1 MKLLPLIGFVFFASL
16 SATAQ
21 NVGIGTTTP
30 ASSLKLHVHD
40 GSSSDV
46 SIGITNATTGDGNLR
61 GVRMRFV
68 GSTFDIHN
76 QESTGNIQFVTNFN
90 SRMFIGPNGNVG
102 IGTTSPDASALLDM
116 SSTGKGVLLP
126 RMTAAQKSAIASP
139 ATGLLVYQTDG
150 TAGFYYNGGTPA
162 APAWLQL
169 SPGLAAA
176 WSLNGNAGTNPSIN
190 FLGTTDN
197 QPLVFR
203 QNNVYAGKF
212 HYGLRNYFIGNYSGI
227 NTTAPYN
234 IAIGDSALLA
244 NTSGY
249 SNIAIGSGAL
259 QKSTAYSN
267 LVAVGDSA
275 LFRNGLFNDGS
286 SVNNGTKNTA
296 VGSKALYSNTV
307 GFGNTAVGFEAGYA
321 NGGGYNNTLI
331 GRNAM
336 RNGGGSG
343 AEGNVAVGAYSLDS
357 NQNIHNTAVG
367 AFSMRRNRTGI
378 RNAALG
384 HSALSNN
391 TSGSNN
397 VGVGYYALNNNAS
410 GDNNAALG
418 NQALLANNTGHSN
431 VGIGVSALAH
441 STQYSNLVAVGD
453 SALFMNGS
461 FDDSNPG
468 NCTRNTAVG
477 SKALYTNAMGF
488 GNTAVGFEAGYA
500 NGNAYNNT
508 LIGREA
514 MRHGGGAGAEGNV
527 AVGWLALD
535 SNQNFHNTAL
545 GAFSMRRNRS
555 GINNT
560 AVGYGALQ
568 DNGSGSSNTAIGYG
582 AGVSNATPISNST
595 AIGAGA
601 FVTQSNSVVLGT
613 SSTNVGIGT
622 TAPAQKLH
630 VIGNICATGTI
641 GSCSDVRYKT
651 NLLPLTNALAAV
663 AQLTPIYYYWKKEF
677 KDKGFTSERQIGFA
691 AQEVEKLYPE
701 MVQTDAGGYKAVD
714 YSRMSAVLVQAVK
727 EQQQQIDEL
736 KRQNETL
743 QERLERLEK
752 RLAQ

>member
-1 MKLLPLIGFVFFASL
+1 MKSLSLIGFIFFASL
-16 SATAQ
+16 SVTAQ

-61 GVRMRFV
+61 GMRMRLL
-68 GSTFDIHN
+68 GSTFDISN
-76 QESTGNIQFVTNFN
+76 QEPAGNIHFVTNFN
-90 SRMFIGPNGNVG
+90 SRLFIGPNGNVG
-102 IGTTSPDASALLDM
+102 IGTTSPDASALLDV
-116 SSTGKGVLLP
+116 SGTGKGVLLP

-139 ATGLLVYQTDG
+139 ATGLLIYQTDG

-176 WSLNGNAGTNPSIN
+176 WSVNGNAGTNPGIN

-212 HYGLRNYFIGNYSGI
+212 HYGLRNYFIGNQSGI
-227 NTTAPYN
+227 NTIAPFN

-244 NTSGY
+244 NNTGY

-286 SVNNGTKNTA
+286 SSNNGTKNTA
-296 VGSKALYSNTV
+296 VGSKALYTNNV

-321 NGGGYNNTLI
+321 NGGGYNNTLV

-343 AEGNVAVGAYSLDS
+343 AEGNVAVGAYALDS

-384 HSALSNN
+384 HSALNEN
-391 TSGSNN
+391 TSGS
-397 VGVGYYALNNNAS
+397 
-410 GDNNAALG
+410 D
-418 NQALLANNTGHSN
+418 N
-431 VGIGVSALAH
+431 VGIGYYAM
-441 STQYSNLVAVGD
+441 TGNRT
-453 SALFMNGS
+453 GS
-461 FDDSNPG
+461 D
-468 NCTRNTAVG
+468 
-477 SKALYTNAMGF
+477 
-488 GNTAVGFEAGYA
+488 
-500 NGNAYNNT
+500 
-508 LIGREA
+508 
-514 MRHGGGAGAEGNV
+514 
-527 AVGWLALD
+527 
-535 SNQNFHNTAL
+535 
-545 GAFSMRRNRS
+545 
-555 GINNT
+555 
-560 AVGYGALQ
+560 
-568 DNGSGSSNTAIGYG
+568 NTAIGSG
-582 AGVSNATPISNST
+582 ANVGLDALSFAT
-595 AIGAGA
+595 AVGAGA
-601 FVTQSNSVVLGT
+601 LVSQSNSVVLGR
-613 SSTNVGIGT
+613 STDNVGIGTAAPAHALDLQANSVFGGRAQLRLHETENDYARMKFTNTATTAYWDVAGAPNSTPANAQLNFYFSGFGDVLSLNGNGNVGIGT
-622 TAPAQKLH
+622 TAPTQKLH

-651 NLLPLTNALAAV
+651 NLLPLTNALATV
-663 AQLTPIYYYWKKEF
+663 TQLTPVYYYWKKEF
-677 KDKGFTSERQIGFA
+677 KNKGFTGERQIGFS

-714 YSRMSAVLVQAVK
+714 YSRMSAVLVQAMK
-727 EQQQQIDEL
+727 EQQQQIEEL
-736 KRQNETL
+736 KRQSETL
-743 QERLERLEK
+743 QKRLEKLEK
-752 RLAQ
+752 RLAH